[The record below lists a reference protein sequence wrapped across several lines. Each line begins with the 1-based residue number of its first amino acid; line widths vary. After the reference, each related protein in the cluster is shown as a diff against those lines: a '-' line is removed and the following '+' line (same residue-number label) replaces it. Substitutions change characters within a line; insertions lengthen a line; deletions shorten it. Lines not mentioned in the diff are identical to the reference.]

1 MFRGFSAL
9 EGLVSASSMIGAG
22 LYTGRLSRER
32 TVAIELI
39 IVKYELL

>member
-9 EGLVSASSMIGAG
+9 EGLVSASSMISVG
-22 LYTGRLSRER
+22 LDTGSLSRER

-39 IVKYELL
+39 IVKNELL